1 MKFRNRYKQHGSKAN
16 IAHGIKA
23 HCVDIKNQGPKS
35 QYVNAMYQ
43 GTMKIAY
50 QNQAWIVQEEDLG
63 IKPPKEKQIVFF
75 YYQNFYFSSF
85 AQ

>member
-1 MKFRNRYKQHGSKAN
+1 
-16 IAHGIKA
+16 
-23 HCVDIKNQGPKS
+23 
-35 QYVNAMYQ
+35 MYQ

-75 YYQNFYFSSF
+75 YYQNFYFYFSSF